1 MGGEPMEDYRKMYH
15 ILCTAAS
22 DALDL
27 LPDNMENMMGRKLLQ
42 DALLEAE
49 EIYLDEE
56 ESEIE

>member
-1 MGGEPMEDYRKMYH
+1 MEDYRKMYH